1 MLPWLVATIAHLGY
15 FGILMLMFLES
26 IILPLPS
33 ELIMPLSG
41 FVAARGAL
49 GMPGVLAA
57 GFAGELAGALPWY
70 FLGRSLGEGHVHEW
84 LSRHGSWLLL
94 RRRELD
100 RARRWFAGRRGVA
113 VLLARL
119 APGVHPLIGVPAGAA
134 RMRFGRFLYLSAIGV
149 ALWVGVLAWAGFL
162 LGRHYQLI
170 AEYLKPIGYTLGAIV
185 LLGIG
190 WFLFRRYRRTR
201 KRH

>member
-15 FGILMLMFLES
+15 LGILLLMFLES

-41 FVAARGAL
+41 VVAARGAL
-49 GMPGVLAA
+49 GMPGVLVA
-57 GFAGELAGALPWY
+57 GFAGELVEALPWY

-84 LSRHGSWLLL
+84 LSRHGRWLLF
-94 RRRELD
+94 RRRELE
-100 RARRWFAGRRGVA
+100 RARRWFAGRHGLA

-134 RMRFGRFLYLSAIGV
+134 RMRFARFFSLSAIGV
-149 ALWVGVLAWAGFL
+149 ALWVVGLAWTGYL
-162 LGRHYQLI
+162 LGRHYRAITQ
-170 AEYLKPIGYTLGAIV
+170 YLKPIGFTLGALV
-185 LLGIG
+185 LLAIG
-190 WFLFRRYRRTR
+190 WFVVRRRRAR
-201 KRH
+201 QRR